1 MGGGKGRPQPTD
13 QTVVQTNLPK
23 YVKPYLERLLD
34 RTEGESLRDY
44 EAYTGSRFQEA
55 GADVTDAQQQIRNI
69 AGTGIAG
76 MPQAQAATLAGVGR
90 ALQGMGYE
98 AEAFGPDAISS
109 RMSPYMQQVV
119 DVQKERA
126 ILDAQRQG
134 AGRGAQAVQA
144 GAFGGS
150 RAAVQEALAGEA
162 LNRQLAE
169 IQASGQQQAFE
180 QAQQQF
186 ERDRAARADA
196 ERIGLGAGEL
206 AGQQARSLADLGR
219 LAREG
224 DIESARLLEQVGRD
238 ITARE
243 QAGLDLAYQD
253 FVRQRDFPRENLQFL
268 SSILRGVPITPS
280 TETTTMQAY
289 NPIQQ
294 LLGTGIS
301 ALGLYKGLGS

>member
-126 ILDAQRQG
+126 ILDAQRAAAAEPRSKRDWLRRLS
-134 AGRGAQAVQA
+134 AGNSQKYR
-144 GAFGGS
+144 
-150 RAAVQEALAGEA
+150 
-162 LNRQLAE
+162 
-169 IQASGQQQAFE
+169 
-180 QAQQQF
+180 
-186 ERDRAARADA
+186 
-196 ERIGLGAGEL
+196 
-206 AGQQARSLADLGR
+206 
-219 LAREG
+219 
-224 DIESARLLEQVGRD
+224 
-238 ITARE
+238 
-243 QAGLDLAYQD
+243 
-253 FVRQRDFPRENLQFL
+253 
-268 SSILRGVPITPS
+268 LRGNSRLMSRQHPS
-280 TETTTMQAY
+280 
-289 NPIQQ
+289 
-294 LLGTGIS
+294 LTGIDQPES
-301 ALGLYKGLGS
+301 PQKD